1 MDMKLTKPGDLPYV
15 TLFHNKEPYNFVID
29 SGSTLSWITNGVMA
43 VMLLQ
48 PEAVPTSTVL
58 AGERKHAVK
67 ATLRVNP
74 TIGTDE
80 DYTAQKFSVS
90 LFCGVGTEKIEEMN
104 RHVSVPIHGILGSD
118 FLYDNSLKVD
128 YSTMTLLA

>member
-1 MDMKLTKPGDLPYV
+1 V
-15 TLFHNKEPYNFVID
+15 SLFHNKEQYNFVVD
-29 SGSTLSWITNGVMA
+29 SGSTLSWTTNA
-43 VMLLQ
+43 VLSRMFLQ
-48 PEAVPTSTVL
+48 PEAVPTSRII

-74 TIGTDE
+74 TTGTDE
-80 DYTAQKFSVS
+80 DYTAQKFSAT
-90 LFCGVGTEKIEEMN
+90 LYCGVGTEKIEEMN
-104 RHVSVPIHGILGSD
+104 SHVSVPIHGILGSD